1 MTMTRSVPAVTLAIA
16 LMSTALPH
24 APAAAQAPA
33 VPELRNPR
41 LITDYVEPR
50 SEEFEDLYQRLKKR
64 QVLEELAQFLSPLK
78 LPKTLRLTFAECGMV
93 NADYDPLGLRIR
105 ICYEWVD
112 FMEKRAPR
120 TASPALGVISRSDAI
135 VGSTV
140 SVIFH
145 EIGHALFDILQL
157 PVLGKEEDGAD
168 QLAGFI
174 MLQFGKDVA
183 RTTINGTAFTW
194 ATLASGNR
202 RPDFSDVHSTAEQR
216 IYNYACIAYGGD
228 PETFKD
234 YIDKG
239 LLPKSRAENCKKEYE
254 QIKLAFTKTILPYVD
269 LEMMKKVQALRWLRP
284 TDGN

>member
-1 MTMTRSVPAVTLAIA
+1 MTRTVPAVTLALA
-16 LMSTALPH
+16 LMSIVLPA
-24 APAAAQAPA
+24 APAAAQVPL

-41 LITDYVEPR
+41 LTTDYVEPR
-50 SEEFEDLYQRLKKR
+50 SDEYQDLYQRLKKR

-78 LPKTLRLTFAECGMV
+78 LPLTLRLTFAECGMV

-112 FMEKRAPR
+112 FMEKRAPGR
-120 TASPALGVISRSDAI
+120 RHRHLGVISRADAI

-140 SVIFH
+140 SVILH
-145 EIGHALFDILQL
+145 EIGHALFDILQI

-168 QLAGFI
+168 QLAAFI

-183 RTTINGTAFTW
+183 RSTINGTAFTW

-234 YIDKG
+234 YIEKG
-239 LLPKSRAENCKKEYE
+239 LLPKSRAVNCKKEYE
-254 QIKLAFTKTILPYVD
+254 QAKLAFTKTILPYVD
-269 LEMMKKVQALRWLRP
+269 LDKMKQVQALRWLRP
-284 TDGN
+284 TDGK

>member
-1 MTMTRSVPAVTLAIA
+1 MTRTVPALALA
-16 LMSTALPH
+16 LTLMSPVFLA
-24 APAAAQAPA
+24 APAAAQSPA

-41 LITDYVEPR
+41 LTTDYVEPR
-50 SEEFEDLYQRLKKR
+50 SDEFQDLHQRLKKR

-78 LPKTLRLTFAECGMV
+78 LPMTLRLTFAECGIV

-120 TASPALGVISRSDAI
+120 TTAPVLGVISRADAI

-140 SVIFH
+140 SVILH
-145 EIGHALFDILQL
+145 EIGHALFDILQI
-157 PVLGKEEDGAD
+157 PVLGKEEDAAD

-183 RTTINGTAFTW
+183 RATINGTAFTW
-194 ATLASGNR
+194 ATLASSDR
-202 RPDFSDVHSTAEQR
+202 KPDFSDVHSTAEQR
-216 IYNYACIAYGGD
+216 IYNYTCIAYGGD

-234 YIDKG
+234 YIEKG

-254 QIKLAFTKTILPYVD
+254 QVKLAFTKTILPYVD
-269 LEMMKKVQALRWLRP
+269 LEMMKKVQSMRWLRP
-284 TDGN
+284 TDGK

>member
-1 MTMTRSVPAVTLAIA
+1 MTRTVPAFTLALA
-16 LMSTALPH
+16 LMSAAMLA
-24 APAAAQAPA
+24 APAAAQAPS

-41 LITDYVEPR
+41 LTTDYVEPR
-50 SEEFEDLYQRLKKR
+50 SEEYEDLYQRLKKR

-120 TASPALGVISRSDAI
+120 TTSPALGVVSRADAI

-140 SVIFH
+140 GVIFH

-234 YIDKG
+234 YIEKG
-239 LLPKSRAENCKKEYE
+239 LLPKSRAANCKKEYE
-254 QIKLAFTKTILPYVD
+254 QVKLAFTKTILPYVD
-269 LEMMKKVQALRWLRP
+269 LDMMKKVQELRWLRP
-284 TDGN
+284 TDGK

>member
-1 MTMTRSVPAVTLAIA
+1 MTRTIPAFALALA
-16 LMSTALPH
+16 LMSPAMLA
-24 APAAAQAPA
+24 APAAAQAPS
-33 VPELRNPR
+33 VPELRNSR
-41 LITDYVEPR
+41 LTTDYVEPR
-50 SEEFEDLYQRLKKR
+50 SDEFQDLHQRLKKR
-64 QVLEELAQFLSPLK
+64 QVLEELAMFLSPLK
-78 LPKTLRLTFAECGMV
+78 LPVTLRLTFAECGMV

-120 TASPALGVISRSDAI
+120 TASPALGVISRADAI

-140 SVIFH
+140 SVILH
-145 EIGHALFDILQL
+145 EIGHALFDILKI

-202 RPDFSDVHSTAEQR
+202 QPDFSDVHSTAEQR
-216 IYNYACIAYGGD
+216 IYNYTCIAYGGD

-234 YIDKG
+234 YIEKG
-239 LLPKSRAENCKKEYE
+239 LLPKARAQNCKKEYE
-254 QIKLAFTKTILPYVD
+254 QVKLAFTKTILPYVD
-269 LEMMKKVQALRWLRP
+269 LDMMKKVQSLRWLRP
-284 TDGN
+284 TDGK

>member
-1 MTMTRSVPAVTLAIA
+1 MTRTVPAAALALLLGLA
-16 LMSTALPH
+16 G
-24 APAAAQAPA
+24 PAAAQAPL

-41 LITDYVEPR
+41 LTIDYVEPR
-50 SEEFEDLYQRLKKR
+50 SDEFQDLYRRLKQR

-78 LPKTLRLTFAECGMV
+78 LPLTLRLTFAECGMV

-112 FMEKRAPR
+112 YMEKHAPQ
-120 TASPALGVISRSDAI
+120 TASPALGLISRTDAI
-135 VGSTV
+135 IGSTV
-140 SVIFH
+140 SVILH
-145 EIGHALFDILQL
+145 EIGHALFDILQI

-194 ATLASGNR
+194 ATLASSERKPN
-202 RPDFSDVHSTAEQR
+202 FADVHSTAEQR

-234 YIDKG
+234 YIEKG
-239 LLPKSRAENCKKEYE
+239 LLPKSRAENCKKEFE
-254 QIKLAFTKTILPYVD
+254 QVKLAFTKTILPYVD
-269 LEMMKKVQALRWLRP
+269 LDMMKRVQEQRWLRP
-284 TDGN
+284 TDGK